1 MLIFLRQKCKIDL
14 LIFTFF
20 ISVLQLSILSI
31 QSFNFQFLSMQDSVK
46 PQLWAVVN
54 VTERMLFLFLFFI
67 NYGIKRK
74 KKKSEKKKKKTFSS
88 SSSSILDSSSSLKPS
103 KLSSKSSSTSTTR
116 FKNLLLEVGFFL
128 ISPEIVRCEPP
139 RPNRQYEQTQ

>member
-74 KKKSEKKKKKTFSS
+74 KKIWKKEKENIFLIFLINIGLIIVLEALEIELEIVVNVDHK
-88 SSSSILDSSSSLKPS
+88 IQEPPS
-103 KLSSKSSSTSTTR
+103 WG
-116 FKNLLLEVGFFL
+116 GFFL

-139 RPNRQYEQTQ
+139 RPNQQYEQIQ

>member
-74 KKKSEKKKKKTFSS
+74 KKSEKKKKKTFSS
-88 SSSSILDSSSSLKPS
+88 SSSSILGSSSSLKPS

-128 ISPEIVRCEPP
+128 ISPEIVRCELP
-139 RPNRQYEQTQ
+139 RPNRQYEQIQ

>member
-20 ISVLQLSILSI
+20 ISVLQLSVLSI

-46 PQLWAVVN
+46 PQLWAVVD

-67 NYGIKRK
+67 NYGIKR

-103 KLSSKSSSTSTTR
+103 KLSSKSSSTLTTG
-116 FKNLLLEVGFFL
+116 FKNLLLEVGFIL

-139 RPNRQYEQTQ
+139 RPNRQYEQIQ

>member
-20 ISVLQLSILSI
+20 ILVLQLLVLSI

-74 KKKSEKKKKKTFSS
+74 KKSEKKKKKTFSS

-103 KLSSKSSSTSTTR
+103 KLSLKSSSTSTTR

-128 ISPEIVRCEPP
+128 ISPEIVHCEPP
-139 RPNRQYEQTQ
+139 RPNRQYEQIQ

>member
-14 LIFTFF
+14 QIFTFF
-20 ISVLQLSILSI
+20 ISVLQLSVLSI

-46 PQLWAVVN
+46 PQLWAVVD

-67 NYGIKRK
+67 NYGIKR

-128 ISPEIVRCEPP
+128 ISPEIVCCESP
-139 RPNRQYEQTQ
+139 RPNRQYEQIQ

>member
-20 ISVLQLSILSI
+20 ISVLQLSVLSI

-74 KKKSEKKKKKTFSS
+74 KKFEKKKKKTFSS

-139 RPNRQYEQTQ
+139 RPNR